1 MADKKELKKGL
12 ISVVMSNYNTP
23 IKYLKESID
32 SVLDQTYSNF
42 ELIIIDDGSTDDSLE
57 FIKSYDDPRIKLIVN
72 EENIGLANSLN
83 EGLEVAS
90 GEFIARMDTDDI
102 CYPERFDK
110 QIKYMQEN
118 PNTIVCGTWA
128 KTINSQNQWT
138 GETWA
143 SPIIKDTDSYRISL
157 LFSNNPLIIH
167 PSAFFNNKLLLK
179 YNLKYSNLFPHA
191 EDYELWTRCSK
202 VSNCFILQEKLLQ
215 FRRHNESISGSY
227 KKIQTEEAYSIV
239 QTQLEELGLHLS
251 DDIKELH
258 YRLLVDIKPYDNT
271 LRKWI
276 KKIITANKEYRIYHQ
291 KKLKRILWYRWSELC
306 YEEMSNSNITRIL
319 YLFLSL
325 SMRCKL
331 YLFMI
336 RIKSKK
342 GKNE

>member
-1 MADKKELKKGL
+1 MADKKELQKGL

-42 ELIIIDDGSTDDSLE
+42 EFIIIDDGSTDDSLD
-57 FIKSYDDPRIKLIVN
+57 FIKSYDDPRIKLIIN
-72 EENIGLANSLN
+72 DKNIGLANSLN
-83 EGLEVAS
+83 KGFEMAS

-102 CYPERFDK
+102 CYPERFEK

-128 KTINSQNQWT
+128 KIIDSQNQET
-138 GETWA
+138 GELWG
-143 SPIIKDTDSYRISL
+143 SPTITDTESYRISL

-167 PSAFFNNKLLLK
+167 PSAFFNNNLFLE
-179 YNLKYSNLFPHA
+179 YNLDYSNQFPHA

-202 VSNCFILQEKLLQ
+202 VSDCYILQEKLLQ
-215 FRRHNESISGSY
+215 FRRHKESISGSY
-227 KKIQTEEAYSIV
+227 RKIQKEEACSIV
-239 QTQLEELGLHLS
+239 QAQLEELGLHLF

-258 YRLLVDIKPYDNT
+258 YRLLVDIKPFDNT
-271 LRKWI
+271 LKKWI
-276 KKIITANKEYRIYHQ
+276 KKIITANKDYKIYHQ

-306 YEEMSNSNITRIL
+306 YEEMSNSNITKIL

-325 SMRCKL
+325 SLRCKL

-342 GKNE
+342 GKNV